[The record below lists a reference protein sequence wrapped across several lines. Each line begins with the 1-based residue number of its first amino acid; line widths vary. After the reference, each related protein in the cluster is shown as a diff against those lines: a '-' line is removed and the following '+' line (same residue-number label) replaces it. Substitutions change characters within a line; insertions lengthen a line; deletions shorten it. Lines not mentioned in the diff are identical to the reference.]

1 MWIDAGAELEL
12 WSTKVRNLINSKS
25 NSNLGEDNDDD
36 VIDDLEIKYLTSES
50 HQEVIAALLFGFK
63 SESILFDS
71 LWHSIYVNEE
81 DDEYK
86 EFSQDDYESDLDEDD
101 QDETDEEISN
111 DINIKKKQS
120 LSWLN
125 QQCSS
130 INIQKIVAQIAQK
143 YIQTKTSNL
152 EKNDVIKYPF
162 YHEIFELLSQLRSHP
177 NQRFYR
183 LLVKLFIFLILNI
196 S

>member
-1 MWIDAGAELEL
+1 M
-12 WSTKVRNLINSKS
+12 
-25 NSNLGEDNDDD
+25 
-36 VIDDLEIKYLTSES
+36 TSES
-50 HQEVIAALLFGFK
+50 HPEVIAALLFGFK